1 MMMINNSIFCRGNY
15 NLMMMNNNFFSRR
28 ERGQIIQFFKTLQPV
43 SELAFQIELSEYCA
57 ANWQSCNNRI

>member
-43 SELAFQIELSEYCA
+43 SEWHFKS
-57 ANWQSCNNRI
+57 N